1 MPENAFEKI
10 IPVVLSGGSG
20 TRLWPVSRTLYPKQL
35 QSLVSEQSL
44 LQDTVERLSGD
55 HYGAPII
62 ICNDEHR
69 FIIAEQVRE
78 IGVQDARIVL
88 EPVGRNTAPAAA
100 VSAILAEKSGA
111 DPIILVAP
119 SDHAILGANAFQGA
133 IETALQAALGGKLV
147 TFGITP
153 ASAETGYGYILSPG
167 AATGTARCHD
177 VEAFVEKPDAP
188 TAEQY
193 LKDGG
198 YFWNSG
204 IFLFRASAFL
214 AELELWQPEMAAL
227 CRQAVDGGQGD
238 LDFIRL
244 DAPPFEAI
252 EANSIDYAVM
262 EKTKNAQMVA
272 VDMGWSDVGSWDA
285 LWDISNHD
293 DAGNAIVGDVVLQN
307 VTGSYIR
314 SDHKLVAAIG
324 IKDMIVVATDDAVL
338 VADRAEAQNV
348 KNLVDALK
356 DDARSE
362 YVSHTKVYRPWG
374 WYQSLEIGERF
385 QVKLIG
391 VSPGAKISLQ
401 LHHKRAEHWVV
412 VSGSAT
418 VTRGEEIVELRE
430 NQSTYIPVGVKHRL
444 ENQTDD
450 PLTIVEIQSG
460 IYLGEDD
467 IERFDDQYGRD

>member
-1 MPENAFEKI
+1 MPNNKSEKI
-10 IPVVLSGGSG
+10 IPVVLSGGAG

-35 QSLVSEQSL
+35 QSLLSEQSL
-44 LQDTVERLSGD
+44 LQDTLARLSGNRFAD
-55 HYGAPII
+55 PII

-69 FIIAEQVRE
+69 FIIAEQIRK
-78 IGVQDARIVL
+78 IGVQGARIVL

-100 VSAILAEKSGA
+100 VSAILAGSPGT
-111 DPIILVAP
+111 DPVVLVAP
-119 SDHAILGANAFQGA
+119 SDHVILDAPAFQGA
-133 IETALQAALGGKLV
+133 IETALDAAHSGKLV

-153 ASAETGYGYILSPG
+153 TSAETGYGYIRCP
-167 AATGTARCHD
+167 AAASGSSGCFD
-177 VEAFVEKPDAP
+177 VTAFVEKPDTP

-193 LKDGG
+193 LKEGG

-214 AELELWQPEMAAL
+214 AELEQWQPEMAAH
-227 CRQAVDGGQGD
+227 CRQAVDGGRID
-238 LDFIRL
+238 LEFIRL

-252 EANSIDYAVM
+252 NADSIDYAVM
-262 EKTKNAQMVA
+262 EKTENAQMVA

-285 LWDISNHD
+285 LWEISER
-293 DAGNAIVGDVVLQN
+293 DASGNAAIGDVVLHEVSN
-307 VTGSYIR
+307 SYVR
-314 SDHKLVAAIG
+314 SDHKLVAAVG

-338 VADRAEAQNV
+338 VADRAHAQKV
-348 KNLVDALK
+348 KNIVDALK
-356 DDARSE
+356 DDARGE
-362 YVSHTKVYRPWG
+362 YVSHTMVYRPWG

-412 VSGSAT
+412 VSGKAT

-444 ENQTDD
+444 ENRTDD
-450 PLTIVEIQSG
+450 PLTIVEIQTGS
-460 IYLGEDD
+460 YLGEDD

>member
-1 MPENAFEKI
+1 MPENKDEKI

-35 QSLVSEQSL
+35 QSLVTGKSL

-55 HYGAPII
+55 RYGDPII

-78 IGVQDARIVL
+78 IGANGAHIVL
-88 EPVGRNTAPAAA
+88 EPVGRNTAPATA

-111 DPIILVAP
+111 DPVILVAP
-119 SDHAILGANAFQGA
+119 SDHAILNAPAFQGA
-133 IETALQAALGGKLV
+133 IETALAAALGGKLV

-153 ASAETGYGYILSPG
+153 TSAETGYGYIRCPG
-167 AATGTARCHD
+167 AATGAAASHD
-177 VEAFVEKPDAP
+177 VEAYVEKPDTP

-204 IFLFRASAFL
+204 IFLFRASVFL
-214 AELELWQPEMAAL
+214 AELEQWQPEMASY
-227 CRQAVDGGQGD
+227 CRQAVNDGQDD

-244 DAPPFEAI
+244 AAPPFEAI
-252 EANSIDYAVM
+252 TANSIDYAVM

-285 LWDISNHD
+285 LWELSKRDSD
-293 DAGNAIVGDVVLQN
+293 GNAAIGDVVLQD
-307 VTGSYIR
+307 VTGSYVR
-314 SDHKLVAAIG
+314 SEHKLVAAVG
-324 IKDMIVVATDDAVL
+324 IKDLIVVVTDDAVL
-338 VADRAEAQNV
+338 VADRAEAQKV

-356 DDARSE
+356 DDARGE

-412 VSGSAT
+412 VSGRAT

-444 ENQTDD
+444 ENQTDA

-460 IYLGEDD
+460 SYLGEDD

>member
-35 QSLVSEQSL
+35 QSLVSDKSL
-44 LQDTVERLSGD
+44 LQDTVQRLSGD
-55 HYGAPII
+55 HYGDPII
-62 ICNDEHR
+62 ICNDDHR

-78 IGVQDARIVL
+78 IGVHGARIVL

-100 VSAILAEKSGA
+100 VSAILAEKSAA
-111 DPIILVAP
+111 DPVILVAP
-119 SDHAILGANAFQGA
+119 SDHAILNASAFQGA

-153 ASAETGYGYILSPG
+153 TSAETGYGYILSPG
-167 AATGTARCHD
+167 AAAGAPRCHD

-227 CRQAVDGGQGD
+227 CRQAVDDGQGD

-262 EKTKNAQMVA
+262 EKTENAQMVA

-285 LWDISNHD
+285 LWDISNRD
-293 DAGNAIVGDVVLQN
+293 DAGNAIVGDVVLQD
-307 VTGSYIR
+307 VTGSYVR

-338 VADRAEAQNV
+338 VADRAEAQKV
-348 KNLVDALK
+348 KNLVDTLK
-356 DDARSE
+356 EGARGE

-391 VSPGAKISLQ
+391 VSSGAKISLQ

-412 VSGSAT
+412 VSGKAT

-450 PLTIVEIQSG
+450 PLIIVEIQSG
-460 IYLGEDD
+460 SYLGEDD

>member
-1 MPENAFEKI
+1 MLDNSLEKI

-44 LQDTVERLSGD
+44 LQDTMARLSGD
-55 HYGAPII
+55 RYGDPII

-78 IGVQDARIVL
+78 IGIHDARIVL

-111 DPIILVAP
+111 DPVILVAP
-119 SDHAILGANAFQGA
+119 SDHAILDAAAFQDA

-147 TFGITP
+147 TFGIAP
-153 ASAETGYGYILSPG
+153 ASAETGYGYIRCPG
-167 AATGTARCHD
+167 AATGAAGCHD
-177 VEAFVEKPDAP
+177 VEAYVEKPNAP

-214 AELELWQPEMAAL
+214 AELEQWQPEMVAY
-227 CRQAVDGGQGD
+227 CRQAVDGGQDD
-238 LDFIRL
+238 LDFMRL
-244 DAPPFEAI
+244 DAPPFAAI
-252 EANSIDYAVM
+252 KANSIDYAVM
-262 EKTKNAQMVA
+262 EKTNNAQMVA

-285 LWDISNHD
+285 LWEISPRD
-293 DAGNAIVGDVVLQN
+293 DAGNAIVGDVVLHD
-307 VTGSYIR
+307 VSGSYVR
-314 SDHKLVAAIG
+314 SDHKLIAAIG
-324 IKDMIVVATDDAVL
+324 VKDLIVVATDDAVL
-338 VADRAEAQNV
+338 VADRADAQKV

-356 DDARSE
+356 DDARGE
-362 YVSHTKVYRPWG
+362 YISHSKVYRPWG

-401 LHHKRAEHWVV
+401 LHQKRAEHWVV
-412 VSGSAT
+412 VSGKAT
-418 VTRGEEIVELRE
+418 VTRDEEIVELIE

-460 IYLGEDD
+460 SYLGEDD